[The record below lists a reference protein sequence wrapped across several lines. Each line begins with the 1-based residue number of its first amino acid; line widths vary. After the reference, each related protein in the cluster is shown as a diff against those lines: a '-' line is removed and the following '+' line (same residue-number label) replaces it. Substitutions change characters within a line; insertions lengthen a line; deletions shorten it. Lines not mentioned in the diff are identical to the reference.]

1 MMRRRGLAPCCILHK
16 RMISIDLDEQNI
28 TTYDGLERCIKQS
41 QSYDDGNE
49 SSASRSITTDSSLF
63 DDDASSS
70 NSSNTSTSNNTD
82 FRSSSLLS
90 SDLTAAIMKRE
101 PEMCEFSA
109 IPSPQSPHTCVK
121 VKVTKYLDV
130 VEAMKVKFSKLLL
143 GEDMTGGSN
152 GVSTALALSNAILN
166 LSTSV
171 FGELWKLEPLSEEKK
186 RIWQQ
191 EMEWFLSPTNY
202 MVELVPSTQNGDN
215 GCIYEI
221 MTPKARPDV
230 QMNLPALQKLD
241 IMLIETLDSMVDTEF
256 WYSEVG
262 SSRAE
267 GGSKRWWLPSPQVPM
282 RGLCDGER
290 KKLMDSGKLVNQILK
305 ASKAI
310 NENVLLEMTV
320 PAFIRDAIPKSAKAN
335 LGEDLYQILTRER
348 VSTFDDMVESLN
360 LKTEHNAL
368 ETINRLEAAIL
379 VWKEKMAEEADC
391 IPMSWSSFIK
401 HPKTFEVVDGIN
413 VSLNHAEA
421 LLRKIRTRYPN
432 LPHTFLDMMKIQY
445 GKDIGHAILEAYSRV
460 LGNLAYTILARI
472 GAVLQEDILS
482 NPNSPAK
489 GLHLPSGT

>member
-1 MMRRRGLAPCCILHK
+1 MMRRRGLCCTPHK
-16 RMISIDLDEQNI
+16 RMISIDFDEQNRV

-41 QSYDDGNE
+41 QSCDDGNE
-49 SSASRSITTDSSLF
+49 SSASRSVTTDSSLF

-70 NSSNTSTSNNTD
+70 SSNTSSNNTA
-82 FRSSSLLS
+82 FQSSSLLTS
-90 SDLTAAIMKRE
+90 SDWTAAIMKRE

-109 IPSPQSPHTCVK
+109 IPSPQQPHTYAK
-121 VKVTKYLDV
+121 EKVTECLVV

-152 GVSTALALSNAILN
+152 GISTALALSNAILN

-171 FGELWKLEPLSEEKK
+171 FGELRKLEPLSEEKK

-241 IMLIETLDSMVDTEF
+241 TMLIETLDSMVNMEF

-267 GGSKRWWLPSPQVPM
+267 GRSKRWWFPSPQVPK

-290 KKLMDSGKLVNQILK
+290 KKLMDTGKLVNQILK

-348 VSTFDDMVESLN
+348 VGTFDDMVESLN

-379 VWKEKMAEEADC
+379 VWKEKMAEEAEGV
-391 IPMSWSSFIK
+391 PMFWSSFIK
-401 HPKTFEVVDGIN
+401 HPKTVEVVDVIN

-421 LLRKIRTRYPN
+421 LLWKIRTRYPN

-460 LGNLAYTILARI
+460 LGNLAYTILTRI
-472 GAVLQEDILS
+472 GAILQEDILS
-482 NPNSPAK
+482 NPNS
-489 GLHLPSGT
+489 